1 MVCSEKFCFI
11 EKKFYLCVD
20 MNWVPTVCEGRNSF
34 VFCIE
39 KKDIFDIM
47 AKEIIYL
54 TAEGYKKL
62 KDDLDHMRS
71 VERPAISAAIAE
83 ARDKGDLSE
92 NAEYDAAREAQ
103 GMLEMRIAKL
113 EDTLA
118 NARIIDESKIDKSK
132 VQILSTV
139 TLRNM
144 KTDKTVTYTIVS
156 ENEANLR
163 EGKLAIG
170 TPIAK
175 ALLGKKKGE
184 QVEVTVPAGTIP
196 FEILDIT
203 I

>member
-1 MVCSEKFCFI
+1 
-11 EKKFYLCVD
+11 
-20 MNWVPTVCEGRNSF
+20 
-34 VFCIE
+34 
-39 KKDIFDIM
+39 M

-62 KDDLDHMRS
+62 KEELDHMRS

-103 GMLEMRIAKL
+103 GMLEMRIAQM
-113 EDTLA
+113 EHTLSK
-118 NARIIDESKIDKSK
+118 ARIIDESKIDTSK
-132 VQILSTV
+132 VQILSRV
-139 TLRNM
+139 KLLNHNVN
-144 KTDKTVTYTIVS
+144 KEVEYTIVS

-175 ALLGKKKGE
+175 ALLGRKVGDT
-184 QVEVTVPAGTIP
+184 VEVSVPAGTLKL
-196 FEILDIT
+196 EILNIS